1 MKTIPWQWYCEKCG
15 APSFVGEIPAHNKSM
30 MGNFLVSWF
39 KGLCPKCATEGGQNE
54 LERSKSNRSL
64 GRQLQ

>member
-1 MKTIPWQWYCEKCG
+1 MKQKTIPWQWYCEQCG

-39 KGLCPKCATEGGQNE
+39 KGLCQKCEKKATD
-54 LERSKSNRSL
+54 RSHHES
-64 GRQLQ
+64 